1 MKRLKYV
8 LILFILFI
16 LTGCVKYDGTMNIN
30 NDGSVELIMK
40 YSMQKQNVNK
50 EDNDKDSTKF
60 TSNVEVNLEDYNFL
74 KKYGYSIEEFT
85 ETLENNEEADG
96 VIIYKKFHS
105 LDEITSDKKLV
116 LDFFQVFEEEDKNYT
131 YDKFFYKEDNK
142 YTANFIFD
150 LTPEINGTN
159 NSNNTNL
166 GFDYSQYE
174 NLFNFK
180 YTVTLPNSVKYI
192 ESNATDVSK
201 DGKTL
206 TWKLDLGKTNEVNFG
221 FAYDP
226 YIKKIDKIFI
236 YSCLGAIGVS
246 ILFIII
252 ISLTKIN
259 TKKKISFENDKIEE
273 ESNN

>member
-8 LILFILFI
+8 LFLFILSI

-142 YTANFIFD
+142 YIANFIFD

>member
-1 MKRLKYV
+1 MKRLKYI
-8 LILFILFI
+8 LILFILSI

-159 NSNNTNL
+159 SSNNTNL

-246 ILFIII
+246 ILFIVI

>member
-1 MKRLKYV
+1 MKRLKYI
-8 LILFILFI
+8 LILFILSI

-246 ILFIII
+246 ILFIVI

>member
-50 EDNDKDSTKF
+50 EDNDKDGTKF

-192 ESNATDVSK
+192 ESNATDISK